1 MAAATALWWSSS
13 IALRAIWPENVKRRD
28 LHTCMH
34 DRIRTTLTWVGHGSE
49 GRTAR
54 ERRIERKGEEMGKV
68 WFIDTEGNCGRPW
81 SCVWAVFV
89 SLQWTHRV
97 LDLRPLSG
105 DLALPRRVRACKR
118 WIIHLLWTRQMPP
131 CIVCRSRGCAEP
143 VEACSQHVN
152 WTELQSARTPCSVN
166 SRIGTRVENWPST
179 VRAVPPQPVNA
190 PYSRDVAARDQWTCR
205 VM

>member
-1 MAAATALWWSSS
+1 MSSAATCTHSCMIGYARRS
-13 IALRAIWPENVKRRD
+13 PEWATEAKAVPQGKE
-28 LHTCMH
+28 
-34 DRIRTTLTWVGHGSE
+34 GSGE
-49 GRTAR
+49 R
-54 ERRIERKGEEMGKV
+54 ES
-68 WFIDTEGNCGRPW
+68 NCGRPW

-118 WIIHLLWTRQMPP
+118 WIIRLLWTRQMPP

-152 WTELQSARTPCSVN
+152 WTELQSTNSMQCEQPHWNTRWELTEHCSC
-166 SRIGTRVENWPST
+166 SFAAASQC
-179 VRAVPPQPVNA
+179 AV
-190 PYSRDVAARDQWTCR
+190 
-205 VM
+205 